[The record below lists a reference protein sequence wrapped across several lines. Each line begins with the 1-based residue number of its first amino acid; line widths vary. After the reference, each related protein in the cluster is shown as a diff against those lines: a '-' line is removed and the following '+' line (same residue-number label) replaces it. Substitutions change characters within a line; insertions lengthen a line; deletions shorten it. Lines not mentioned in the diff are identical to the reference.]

1 MSATVVVSPPLQ
13 PTTNAPTWSRRAV
26 GFGSNLF
33 RWIVVGASSL
43 VIFGAFVTASHV
55 DALAMYQGMFEGIFT
70 SYGLGQVLDKAA
82 PFLLTAMA
90 VALPARAGIINIG
103 GEGQLV
109 IGATAA
115 AGVGLALGSHL
126 SGPVALILMALGG
139 VVAGAL
145 WAGVAALLKVYG
157 KVNEAIST
165 LLLNYVGADVLSY
178 LVFGPWKDAAGNG
191 QPASQPL
198 IAANTLPL
206 LPGMQAHIGI
216 IVALL
221 AVAVTAATLAWT
233 RWGFS
238 LRAVGGN
245 GEAARRAGLPVIVL
259 VISALLAGGA
269 LAGLAGMLQFS
280 GLEGQLRPG
289 LGATFGYAGFLAS
302 WLARHQPGR
311 LVLASLLLSAIVV
324 AGNSLQI
331 TSHLPGSTV
340 NVLMALVLLAVLAQ
354 KVRKAAA

>member
-1 MSATVVVSPPLQ
+1 MSASVVAEPILQ
-13 PTTNAPTWSRRAV
+13 PGPAAPTRSRRALDLSSDV
-26 GFGSNLF
+26 L
-33 RWIVVGASSL
+33 RWVIVAVSSL
-43 VIFGAFVTASHV
+43 VVFGAFVSARHV
-55 DALAMYQGMFEGIFT
+55 DPLAMYQGMLEGLFT
-70 SYGLGQVLDKAA
+70 NYGLGQVLDRAA
-82 PFLLTAMA
+82 PIVLAAMA

-115 AGVGLALGSHL
+115 AGAALGLGAHL
-126 SGPVALILMALGG
+126 SGPPALILMAL
-139 VVAGAL
+139 AGAAAGGL
-145 WAGVAALLKVYG
+145 WAGIAALLKIYG
-157 KVNEAIST
+157 NVNEAIST
-165 LLLNYVGADVLSY
+165 LLLNYVGADVLAY

-191 QPASQPL
+191 QPASRPL
-198 IAANTLPL
+198 LPADTLPL
-206 LPGMQAHIGI
+206 LPGMQAHNGI
-216 IVALL
+216 VLALL
-221 AVAVTAATLAWT
+221 VVGVTAAVLAWT

-245 GEAARRAGLPVIVL
+245 LEAARRAGLPVVVL

-269 LAGLAGMLQFS
+269 LAGLAGMIQFA

-289 LGATFGYAGFLAS
+289 LGATFGYTGFLAS

-311 LVLASLLLSAIVV
+311 LVLAALLLSCIAV

-331 TSHLPGSTV
+331 TSHLPGSAV

-354 KVRKAAA
+354 KPRRAVA